1 MTILY
6 HLWASG
12 ARFASQLPH
21 VRFVLLLHFVSAFV
35 LYLTSVRFETK
46 DSVILASVVDTN
58 WWQATLSLLFVSQ
71 FAVVYF
77 GVAKV
82 VYKRICD

>member
-58 WWQATLSLLFVSQ
+58 ASGVGSPKKSVWTIHNCLNTPTL
-71 FAVVYF
+71 
-77 GVAKV
+77 
-82 VYKRICD
+82 

>member
-58 WWQATLSLLFVSQ
+58 WWLPLIIVLLIVQ
-71 FAVVYF
+71 FINVH
-77 GVAKV
+77 
-82 VYKRICD
+82 ID

>member
-46 DSVILASVVDTN
+46 DSVILASVVDTI
-58 WWQATLSLLFVSQ
+58 WWLPLIIVLLIVQ
-71 FAVVYF
+71 FINVH
-77 GVAKV
+77 
-82 VYKRICD
+82 ID